1 MAITSAEIHNQSF
14 SIDRKGYDVDEVDV
28 FLEHVADEI
37 DNLNNQIA
45 DLQDQ
50 LNDSRFDGFDTPA
63 KPIEEAPV
71 AAPSPSSAPAQDF
84 SQKLDEANAR
94 IRELESQLE
103 EKQADG
109 NAIAQALIIAQRS
122 ADEILAKAN
131 NTAAETIQD
140 AKDEAQR
147 IIDRANNDKQDVI
160 DAIRKLEDDREDA
173 REEYQE
179 LLTDF
184 INDAS
189 RKLAEIGG
197 GSQASVAAA
206 HYTDT
211 TDATAQVQV
220 PMSAEPVAYSTPQ
233 TGNVAVAAATPMPS
247 AVEKDLSGFG
257 DADDDFSFDEL
268 D

>member
-1 MAITSAEIHNQSF
+1 MRKPLSPRRRLRLLRLRTS
-14 SIDRKGYDVDEVDV
+14 R
-28 FLEHVADEI
+28 
-37 DNLNNQIA
+37 
-45 DLQDQ
+45 
-50 LNDSRFDGFDTPA
+50 R
-63 KPIEEAPV
+63 
-71 AAPSPSSAPAQDF
+71 SSTRQT
-84 SQKLDEANAR
+84 NASAR
-94 IRELESQLE
+94 LESQLE

-206 HYTDT
+206 HYADT

-220 PMSAEPVAYSTPQ
+220 PMNAEPVAYSTPQ

-257 DADDDFSFDEL
+257 DADDDFSFDETRL
-268 D
+268 GEYSKKRERGSSSELPLFHAPMRDLCLKVRVGR

>member
-37 DNLNNQIA
+37 DNLNNQIS

-63 KPIEEAPV
+63 KPIEEAPTAPV
-71 AAPSPSSAPAQDF
+71 APAPSEDF
-84 SQKLDEANAR
+84 SKELDAANAR
-94 IRELESQLE
+94 IEELEAQLE

-147 IIDRANNDKQDVI
+147 IIDRANSDKQDVI
-160 DAIRKLEDDREDA
+160 DAIHKLEDDREDA

-197 GSQASVAAA
+197 GLQNTAAPA
-206 HYTDT
+206 HYTDS
-211 TDATAQVQV
+211 TDAMPQVQA
-220 PMSAEPVAYSTPQ
+220 PINAEPVAYSTPQ

-257 DADDDFSFDEL
+257 DADDDFTFDEL